1 MADQNVT
8 FDIPEGYAPPEQ
20 LDSDN
25 TFEAMC
31 TLQLLSNDQL
41 KLIDVEGY
49 EVAEEEGET
58 EEEPEEGGSPG
69 TQKNMSE
76 DRTPAGTPPDQTGGY
91 AQRLVQRPGLFRGG
105 R

>member
-1 MADQNVT
+1 MADQRVV

-31 TLQLLSNDQL
+31 TLQLLPNDQL

-69 TQKNMSE
+69 TQQSMSE
-76 DRTPAGTPPDQTGGY
+76 DRNPAGAPPDQTGGY
-91 AQRLVQRPGLFRGG
+91 ASQVAQRLFPKPRG